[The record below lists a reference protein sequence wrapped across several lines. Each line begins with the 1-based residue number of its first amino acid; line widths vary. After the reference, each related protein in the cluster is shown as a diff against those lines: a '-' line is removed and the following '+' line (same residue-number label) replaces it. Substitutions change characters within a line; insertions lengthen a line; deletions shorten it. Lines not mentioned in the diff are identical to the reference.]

1 MHLITGPPTATD
13 TLIKIQFMQIS
24 LVFNLITFTVP
35 GSYRGYTILS
45 HYVPLDLWLSQ
56 TFLFLMTESFREPW
70 SMPSI
75 GACLMFLSLAWS
87 LWVLGRKTAEVKCH
101 SHHLL
106 SRVCIISVTCTLI
119 LTGISWLRQFFWLLH
134 CEVIHQP
141 FHTVLC

>member
-1 MHLITGPPTATD
+1 MHLITGPPTAID

-35 GSYRGYTILS
+35 GSHRGYTILS

-56 TFLFLMTESFREPW
+56 TFLFWWLWEFQ
-70 SMPSI
+70 
-75 GACLMFLSLAWS
+75 GALVNAFYWS
-87 LWVLGRKTAEVKCH
+87 LSDVPLISLEPVGFGEEDCRGEVPF
-101 SHHLL
+101 SSLL
-106 SRVCIISVTCTLI
+106 SRVCTISVTYNLI